1 MSLWCV
7 FGSRWSWCPIIHFS
21 RYDINLTTFERVWSD
36 YFCCKSAGQCICTS
50 RSWKPS
56 NYTHWIY
63 RVRPEY
69 SAAALNPDESHYATM
84 CVSTESQHC
93 VDTSWPGIITVF
105 YVLCSSFFINFLL
118 FFSFSAVLCVCV
130 VFLWATFAWNKVF
143 IHSFLSSTGLV
154 VEKNVFMRMP
164 LRELTM
170 TV

>member
-36 YFCCKSAGQCICTS
+36 NFCCRSAGQCICTS

-69 SAAALNPDESHYATM
+69 SAAALNQAESHICDHAGRR
-84 CVSTESQHC
+84 VPTESQHC

-105 YVLCSSFFINFLL
+105 YVLCSSFRNANIYCTVFVRY
-118 FFSFSAVLCVCV
+118 SAVAPLGRSVI
-130 VFLWATFAWNKVF
+130 FYSRFMH
-143 IHSFLSSTGLV
+143 ISFLSAG
-154 VEKNVFMRMP
+154 
-164 LRELTM
+164 
-170 TV
+170 